1 MAQIAIAWCLSKDG
15 VTAPVV
21 GATKLENLEEVIGEY
36 HVGSANVISLI
47 IVVDAIDIT
56 LTEEEI
62 KFLEELYKPTAIKGH

>member
-1 MAQIAIAWCLSKDG
+1 MAQIAIAWCLSNDG

-21 GATKLENLEEVIGEY
+21 GATKLENLEEVISEY
-36 HVGSANVISLI
+36 HVGSVDIVSLI
-47 IVVDAIDIT
+47 VMVDAIDIT